1 MEPAAQA
8 SQAELPVVGDPV
20 AATYVPAGHDKQAV
34 APGVG
39 QVTRGEYCPAALQ

>member
-1 MEPAAQA
+1 MQA
-8 SQAELPVVGDPV
+8 VLPTVGEGE

-39 QVTRGEYCPAALQ
+39 QVTGGEYCPAALQ

>member
-1 MEPAAQA
+1 MDPAAQA
-8 SQAELPVVGDPV
+8 VQAVLPVVGDPV

-39 QVTRGEYCPAALQ
+39 QVAGGEYCPAAKQ